1 MEKEFTVR
9 ELTTRGWKRRE
20 DLDFR
25 DDGTKFKGFESPE
38 GLPLTYTK
46 AEGAYYLALRLDYLN
61 ELSYHEYSKLLSYKL
76 CDEFNGV
83 EEVDA
88 DKLTQN
94 AAQIMRE
101 YNALVKEMN
110 NYKVDMEKLVK
121 SAENELK
128 IVYRVLY
135 DSNIGIDDLE
145 NINSYDINRLIDYR
159 KSLKRQAEMVLNRL
173 ATEQYTQKELRNLEE
188 NLNKYGYIAINEK
201 DSFYIREIRKIV
213 AGMKGAN

>member
-1 MEKEFTVR
+1 MQKEFTVR

-46 AEGAYYLALRLDYLN
+46 ANGEYYLSLRVDYLN
-61 ELSYHEYSKLLSYKL
+61 ELTYHEYSKMESYSL

-83 EEVDA
+83 EEVDP

-101 YNALVKEMN
+101 YNELVAEIN
-110 NYKVDMEKLVK
+110 NYTVDMQKLVK
-121 SAENELK
+121 SAEKELE
-128 IVYRVLY
+128 IVYRVLFN
-135 DSNIGIDDLE
+135 SNLGIDDLE
-145 NINSYDINRLIDYR
+145 NVDTYEMNRLIDYR
-159 KSLKRQAEMVLNRL
+159 KSLKRQAESMLNRL

-188 NLNKYGYIAINEK
+188 NLDKYGYLTINEK
-201 DSFYIREIRKIV
+201 DSFYIREIRRIVFKIR
-213 AGMKGAN
+213 KGE

>member
-1 MEKEFTVR
+1 MQKEFTVR

-46 AEGAYYLALRLDYLN
+46 ANGEYYLSLRVDYLN
-61 ELSYHEYSKLLSYKL
+61 ELTYHEYSKMESYSL

-83 EEVDA
+83 EEVDP

-94 AAQIMRE
+94 ATQIMRE
-101 YNALVKEMN
+101 YNELVAEMN
-110 NYKVDMEKLVK
+110 NYTVDMQKLVK
-121 SAENELK
+121 SAEKELE
-128 IVYRVLY
+128 IVYRVLFN
-135 DSNIGIDDLE
+135 SNLGIDDLE
-145 NINSYDINRLIDYR
+145 NVDTYEMNRLIDYR
-159 KSLKRQAEMVLNRL
+159 KSLKRQAESMLNRL

-188 NLNKYGYIAINEK
+188 NLDKYGYLTINEN
-201 DSFYIREIRKIV
+201 DSFYIREIRRIV
-213 AGMKGAN
+213 AKIRRGE

>member
-1 MEKEFTVR
+1 MQKEFTVR

-46 AEGAYYLALRLDYLN
+46 ANGEYYLSLRVDYLN
-61 ELSYHEYSKLLSYKL
+61 ELTYHEYSKMESYSL

-83 EEVDA
+83 EEVDP

-94 AAQIMRE
+94 ATQIMRE
-101 YNALVKEMN
+101 YNELVAEMN
-110 NYKVDMEKLVK
+110 NYTVDMQKLVK
-121 SAENELK
+121 SAEKELE
-128 IVYRVLY
+128 IVYRILFN
-135 DSNIGIDDLE
+135 SNLGIDDLE
-145 NINSYDINRLIDYR
+145 NVDTYEMNRLIDYR
-159 KSLKRQAEMVLNRL
+159 KSLKRQAESMLNRL

-188 NLNKYGYIAINEK
+188 NLDKYGYLTINEK
-201 DSFYIREIRKIV
+201 DSFYIREIRRIV
-213 AGMKGAN
+213 AKIRRGE

>member
-9 ELTTRGWKRRE
+9 ELTARGWKRRQ

-25 DDGTKFKGFESPE
+25 DDGIKFKGFESPE

-46 AEGAYYLALRLDYLN
+46 ANGEYYLSLRLDYLN
-61 ELSYHEYSKLLSYKL
+61 ELSYHEYSNLPSYKL
-76 CDEFNGV
+76 GDEFNGV

-88 DKLTQN
+88 DKITQN
-94 AAQIMRE
+94 AAQLMRE

-121 SAENELK
+121 SAEKELET
-128 IVYRVLY
+128 VYKVLY

-145 NINSYDINRLIDYR
+145 NVDSYELNRLIDYR
-159 KSLKRQAEMVLNRL
+159 KSLKRQAETTLNRL
-173 ATEQYTQKELRNLEE
+173 ATKQYTQKELRNLEE
-188 NLNKYGYIAINEK
+188 NLNKYGYISVNEK
-201 DSFYIREIRKIV
+201 DSFYIREIRSIV
-213 AGMKGAN
+213 AKIKTK

>member
-1 MEKEFTVR
+1 MQKEFTVR

-46 AEGAYYLALRLDYLN
+46 ANGEYYLSLRVDYLN
-61 ELSYHEYSKLLSYKL
+61 ELTYHEYSKMESYSL

-83 EEVDA
+83 EEVDP

-94 AAQIMRE
+94 ATQIMRE
-101 YNALVKEMN
+101 YNELVAEMN
-110 NYKVDMEKLVK
+110 NYTVDMQKLVK
-121 SAENELK
+121 SAEKELE
-128 IVYRVLY
+128 IVYRVLFN
-135 DSNIGIDDLE
+135 SNLGIDDLE
-145 NINSYDINRLIDYR
+145 NVDTYEMNRLIEYR
-159 KSLKRQAEMVLNRL
+159 KSLKRQAESMLNRL

-188 NLNKYGYIAINEK
+188 NLDKYGYLTINEK
-201 DSFYIREIRKIV
+201 DSFYIREIRRIVFKIR
-213 AGMKGAN
+213 KGE

>member
-1 MEKEFTVR
+1 MQKEFTVR

-46 AEGAYYLALRLDYLN
+46 ANGEYYLSLRVDYLN
-61 ELSYHEYSKLLSYKL
+61 ELTYREYSKMESYSL

-83 EEVDA
+83 EEVDP

-101 YNALVKEMN
+101 YNELVAEMN
-110 NYKVDMEKLVK
+110 NYTVDMQKLVK
-121 SAENELK
+121 SAEKELE
-128 IVYRVLY
+128 IVYRVLFN
-135 DSNIGIDDLE
+135 SNLGIDDLE
-145 NINSYDINRLIDYR
+145 NVDTYEMNRLIDYR
-159 KSLKRQAEMVLNRL
+159 KSLKRQAESMLNRL

-188 NLNKYGYIAINEK
+188 NLDKYGYLTINEK
-201 DSFYIREIRKIV
+201 DSFYIREIRRIV
-213 AGMKGAN
+213 AKIRRGE